1 VSDPTPTPVP
11 PRPRAAAR
19 IFTHSQEADSWAAGL
34 ADPAKQWRT
43 GYSAKTLA
51 ACWQAADDFPASVRE
66 VLRGS
71 PFKLFHEIEML
82 LGVPEWKVPLPGGSR
97 ASQTD
102 LFVLGRVSSGLVA
115 ITVEGKVDEPFDRT
129 VTEWLAADAAESAGK
144 KKRLDY
150 LCSEL
155 GIDAAA
161 SGALRYQLFHR
172 TVSALIEARR
182 FTAPHALMLVHSFSP
197 KTLWLDDYTAFAA
210 ALGVKDAAKDTISR
224 VGDRGGVELF
234 LGWCSG
240 EQRWRSDK
248 P

>member
-1 VSDPTPTPVP
+1 MLQGLPCLIRLQPLSRHGRVRPRESSPTPRRLT
-11 PRPRAAAR
+11 
-19 IFTHSQEADSWAAGL
+19 
-34 ADPAKQWRT
+34 
-43 GYSAKTLA
+43 
-51 ACWQAADDFPASVRE
+51 
-66 VLRGS
+66 RG
-71 PFKLFHEIEML
+71 
-82 LGVPEWKVPLPGGSR
+82 LPGLR
-97 ASQTD
+97 IP
-102 LFVLGRVSSGLVA
+102 RSSG
-115 ITVEGKVDEPFDRT
+115 
-129 VTEWLAADAAESAGK
+129 
-144 KKRLDY
+144 
-150 LCSEL
+150 EL
-155 GIDAAA
+155 GIEVAA

-234 LGWCSG
+234 VGWCSG